1 MKGQRNLGASAP
13 PNFLFFALSLSL
25 SLSKERAMDEE
36 TKALSP
42 ISIVVVLEQGNE
54 REQRD
59 LSHVLFLAH
68 ELKMV

>member
-1 MKGQRNLGASAP
+1 
-13 PNFLFFALSLSL
+13 
-25 SLSKERAMDEE
+25 MDEE